1 MIGRRGREER
11 AAFGRLV
18 LGQATLL
25 VLLATAAGTAIIP
38 SDFGHFLEL
47 DGKDGRSC
55 TKPCWRTPS
64 SMNNCSPSIAI
75 WRRDAARR
83 AARSAAARCIRRTTA
98 ASLAADRRRS
108 AKSARPQGLSG
119 GDRHL
124 DCG

>member
-11 AAFGRLV
+11 VAFGRFV

-55 TKPCWRTPS
+55 TKPCWRAPS

-75 WRRDAARR
+75 LRRDAAPR
-83 AARSAAARCIRRTTA
+83 AARIVAARCTPRSTA
-98 ASLAADRRRS
+98 ARVA
-108 AKSARPQGLSG
+108 
-119 GDRHL
+119 
-124 DCG
+124 